1 MYVHR
6 NAELAAAALPGIQ
19 HTTLANA
26 DLGARRLSLWRQT
39 IAPGVATPPHR
50 HDCEEVV
57 LVEAGRGELLIDG
70 VAVEF
75 GPDSTLVLPAGRDHQ
90 IVNSGD
96 EPLRLLAAFPQT
108 PVRTLLPDG
117 QPIDLPWRS

>member
-1 MYVHR
+1 MFVHR
-6 NAELAAAALPGIQ
+6 NSELSHATLPGID

-26 DLGARRLSLWRQT
+26 ELGARQISLWRQT
-39 IAPGVATPPHR
+39 LAPGAATPPHR

-57 LVEAGRGELLIDG
+57 LVEAGRGSLLIDG
-70 VAVEF
+70 GMVEF

-96 EPLRLLAAFPQT
+96 APLHLLAAFPQT
-108 PVRTLLPDG
+108 PVKTLLPDG